1 MPSKPPAA
9 CTVSWKASASSWL
22 SNSNTR
28 PPARPTPASASAD
41 RSAPSLPTL
50 ALAPANSSP
59 AASVLSTIVNLDEPS
74 EKSSRIRIESLST
87 WTKATKTLALAE
99 VVDWPTR
106 HFSGSPATCW
116 AQLSP
121 PRIWQ
126 TAFSTAGATFSSRFS
141 ANSARKTSETTTR
154 MPA

>member
-9 CTVSWKASASSWL
+9 CTVSWKASASSGL

-28 PPARPTPASASAD
+28 PPASPTPASASAD

-50 ALAPANSSP
+50 AFAPANSSP

-106 HFSGSPATCW
+106 HFSGVARD
-116 AQLSP
+116 LL
-121 PRIWQ
+121 
-126 TAFSTAGATFSSRFS
+126 GAALAAEDLADGLLGGRPDLLVEVEQEE
-141 ANSARKTSETTTR
+141 RR
-154 MPA
+154 RR